1 MALHEYM
8 KRVVEQREVLSRSQA
23 RALLDLILAGSTQAS
38 DPGSPHSLQLAALL
52 GAIAARGIT
61 ANELAGFAEAM
72 LAAAVQVPLDEAERS
87 QLVDTCGTGGDDT
100 GTFNIS
106 TAAALVA
113 AAAGAAAGAGM
124 MVAKHGNRAVTSKCG
139 SADVLEALGIPISL
153 TPDAGAASLRRHRF
167 AFLHAPGLHPAMK
180 AVMPIRRALAVRT
193 AFNVLGPLANP
204 AGARAQ
210 VMGVYAAHLV
220 PVVAEAMC
228 LLGVRHA
235 FVVHGAV
242 TNEASANG
250 AGIDEISISGPTQLA
265 EVRGDTVTFSHLTP
279 EQVGLATASIDSLR
293 GGDAATNV
301 AILRAIFAGEPG
313 PRRDVV
319 LLNAAAVLI
328 AAGVVPSPTPDSHE
342 ALRAGIQIAARAIDS
357 GSVTAM
363 VAALAADM
371 PRTEP

>member
-1 MALHEYM
+1 MALQEYM

-23 RALLDLILAGSTQAS
+23 SALLDLVLAGSTEATQ
-38 DPGSPHSLQLAALL
+38 PGSPHSLQLAALL
-52 GAIAARGIT
+52 GAISARGET
-61 ANELAGFAEAM
+61 APELAGFAEAM
-72 LAAAVQVPLDEAERS
+72 LAVAVPVPLHDAERAL
-87 QLVDTCGTGGDDT
+87 LVDTCGTGGDDT

-113 AAAGAAAGAGM
+113 AAAGAT
-124 MVAKHGNRAVTSKCG
+124 VAKHGNRAVTSQCG
-139 SADVLEALGIPISL
+139 SADVLEALGIPIAL
-153 TPDAGAASLRRHRF
+153 TPAAGAASLRRHRF
-167 AFLHAPGLHPAMK
+167 AFLHAPSLHPAMK

-193 AFNVLGPLANP
+193 SFNVLGPLANP

-210 VMGVYAAHLV
+210 VMGVYSAHLV

-242 TNEASANG
+242 TTEASATG

-265 EVRGDTVTFSHLTP
+265 EVRGHTVTFSHLTP
-279 EQVGLATASIDSLR
+279 EQVGLSTAPIDSLR
-293 GGDAATNV
+293 GGDAATNA

-319 LLNAAAVLI
+319 LLNAAAVLL
-328 AAGVVPSPTPDSHE
+328 AADIVPSSSPDVHA
-342 ALRAGIQIAARAIDS
+342 ALRAAIAIAARAIDS
-357 GSVTAM
+357 GSVTAL
-363 VAALAADM
+363 VAALAADTS
-371 PRTEP
+371 PTEP

>member
-1 MALHEYM
+1 MALHPFM

-23 RALLDLILAGSTQAS
+23 RALLDLVLAGSTQAA
-38 DPGSPHSLQLAALL
+38 DPGSSHSLQLAALL
-52 GAIAARGIT
+52 GAIAARGET
-61 ANELAGFAEAM
+61 AAELAGFAEAM
-72 LAAAVQVPLDEAERS
+72 LTAAVQMPLDEAERS

-113 AAAGAAAGAGM
+113 AAAGATAGAGM

-180 AVMPIRRALAVRT
+180 AVMPIRRALGVRT
-193 AFNVLGPLANP
+193 SFNILGPLANP

-210 VMGVYAAHLV
+210 VMGVYSAHLV

-242 TNEASANG
+242 ANE
-250 AGIDEISISGPTQLA
+250 AGIDELSISGPTQLA

-279 EQVGLATASIDSLR
+279 EQVGLESAPIDSLR
-293 GGDAATNV
+293 GGDAATNA
-301 AILRAIFAGEPG
+301 AILSSIFAGEPG

-328 AAGVVPSPTPDSHE
+328 AAGVVPSPTPDSHQ
-342 ALRAGIQIAARAIDS
+342 AFRAAIQLAARAIDS
-357 GSVTAM
+357 GAVTAL
-363 VAALAADM
+363 VTALAADT
-371 PRTEP
+371 PRMEQ